1 MEKGKSQGDL
11 ADIVLKW
18 SIKDVLNKDLFKD
31 EMARIPNTFQSIRH
45 YFQSYVTPL
54 LEETRADMF
63 SNIENLSRA
72 TTLKIEESKRRHKEE
87 GFVYNIEVGPLKSST
102 PNSTSSVGGK
112 EPFMPQRDD
121 VFVLTETKPKVAYD
135 LAKEPSSYHVAVV
148 TNVKAGQS
156 GPRFKVRVKA
166 SKPIVLPESDNNK
179 RFLLAVLVM
188 NIKTNGRIWK
198 SLCSDRTMHRNSNVI
213 EDVLQP
219 DSMVMGRCN
228 LCSSRQDIHVEGINL
243 QRKLLSFE
251 LNESQMGAV
260 LTSLYSRQCSGKH
273 SVKLIW
279 GPPGT
284 GKTKTVSVLLWALL
298 QMKCRTLTCAPTNVA
313 VHEVASRLVRL
324 VRKSCPTSD
333 CSLGGILLFGNKKR
347 MNIDDDLEDVFLDHR
362 VDRLE
367 ECFASSSGWSHH
379 LNSMI
384 EFLEDCVRSYK
395 LYLGNEKKEGEKDSS
410 NEKKKGEEDLLK
422 FHKFV
427 QQSFSLKA
435 KGLLKCIRVLVTHL
449 PATFLSRINY
459 NLLTN
464 VCDFLQTFE
473 SLLGKATIADKEL
486 EEAFAHSE
494 ELNDATSQHNGRED
508 KSSTVLLLSKI
519 RSDCLQL
526 LRSLRESLK
535 IPQGLGKHLIQE
547 LCFKGA
553 SLILCTVSTSFR
565 LHSVEMDPLEML
577 VIDEAAQLK
586 ECESTIPLQLLGI
599 RRAILIG
606 DECQLSAMVK
616 SKVSESAGFGRSLF
630 ERLSSLGLGKDLLN
644 MQYRM
649 HPSISSFPNANFYY
663 NKILDGPNV
672 KDPDYKRHYLP
683 ARMYG
688 FYSFIN
694 VAEGMEE
701 FSGQSPKNV
710 VEVAVVLQL
719 VRSLFEASLSSKQK
733 LSVGVVCPYSAQVS
747 EIQQKLGKTYETY
760 SDFTVSVKSIDG
772 FQGGEEDVII
782 ISTVRSNRKGAVGF
796 LSNLQRTNVALTRA
810 RHCLWI
816 VGNGLTLSNSDS
828 NSLLFNK
835 AKWKVEFTDNFKI
848 SFAKIMKTGIGK
860 EVIEFKCKEGE
871 LVVPMNWKT
880 TPDAA
885 LPKNRNRSI
894 EDLSSHLN
902 SLKLG
907 KDHSASTS
915 QPRREKIENLK
926 EKDTGRWRILTFDQ
940 VFYCF
945 GEGEEGMEKG
955 KSQGDLADIVLKWPI
970 KDVLN
975 KDLFKD
981 KMARIPNT
989 FQSIDHYFQ
998 SYVTPLLEETRAD
1011 MCSNMEN
1018 LSQATTLKIE
1028 ESKRQHK
1035 EEGSVYD
1042 IKVGPLISSTPNS
1055 TSTVGGK
1062 EPFIPER
1069 DDFFV
1074 LTETKPQVAY
1084 DLVKEQSSYHVAVV
1098 TYAEA
1103 GQSGPRFK
1111 VQVKASKPIVLPGSD
1126 NNKKFLLAVLVMNI
1140 KSHGRIWKSLCS
1152 DPNMHRNTNVIKD
1165 VLQPDPMVVGRC
1177 NLCSSRQEIHVE
1189 GINLH
1194 KELLS
1199 FGLNESQ
1206 MDAVLT
1212 SLYARQCSGEHSV
1225 KLIWGPPGTGKT
1237 KTASVLLWALLQM
1250 KCRTLTCAPT
1260 NVAVREVASRLVRLV
1275 RESCPTSDCSLG
1287 DILLFGNKKRMNID
1301 DDLEDVFLDH
1311 RVDRLEKCFAP
1322 SSGWSDHLN
1331 SMIEFL
1337 EGCVDSYKLYLEN
1350 EKKEGEED
1358 SLNEKKEGDSLKGRK
1373 EGEEDSLNERKE
1385 GEEDSLNGTKEGEE
1399 DSSNEKKEGDEDSLN
1414 KKKEGEEDSSHEKK
1428 EGEEDSLYEKKEGE
1442 EDSLNKK
1449 EKGEED
1455 SLNKKEK
1462 GEEDSSHER
1471 KKEEEDLLTFRKFV
1485 QQRFSLERKGLL
1497 ECIRILVTDVPTAL
1511 LGINYKRL
1519 TNLLHSLQ
1527 SFESL
1532 LSTASIA
1539 DKELEEV
1546 LAHSEELN
1554 SATSH
1559 FKGRE
1564 DKGSTLLSLGK
1575 ATVADKELEEVFAH
1589 SEELNDATSQPKG
1602 REDKSSMALSL
1613 CKIRSDCLR
1622 LLRSL
1627 RGSLKIPQG
1636 LQKDVIQEF
1645 CLKCASLIL
1654 CTVSTSFRLHSL
1666 KMDPLEMLVI
1676 DEAAQLKECE
1686 STIPLQLLGIRRAIL
1701 IGDECQ
1707 LSAMVQS
1714 KVSESAGF
1722 GRSLFERLS
1731 SLGLRMDLLNMQY
1744 RMHPSISSFPNANF
1758 YNNKI
1763 LDGPNVKD
1771 PDYERRYLPARMYGS
1786 YSFINVAEGTEV
1798 FDRHSPKN
1806 VVEIA
1811 VVLQLV
1817 RSLFEASLSSKQK
1830 LSVGVVCPYSAQ
1842 VSEIQE
1848 KLGKTYETYSDF
1860 TVSVKSIDGFQGGE
1874 EDVII
1879 ISTIRSNSKGQV
1891 GFLSNLQR
1899 TNVALTRARHC
1910 LWIVGNGLTLSNS
1923 GCVWKNVV
1931 LDAKNRGCYFNA
1943 VEDTQLAEAIVS
1955 AVTNS
1960 NSLLF
1965 NKAKWKV
1972 EFTDNFRISFAK
1984 IMKTGIR
1991 RTVIE
1996 LIMKL
2001 SSEDQ
2006 KLKCGFRCK
2015 EGELVVPMTW
2025 KTTPDAALPNNH
2037 NIIIEDLSSHLNS
2050 LKLDKDHSASTSQP
2064 SADIEG
2070 AIPQQEVTVE
2080 HSADVEGAIPQQ
2092 EVIAEH
2098 RKGREWKLSS
2108 LFIA

>member
-1 MEKGKSQGDL
+1 
-11 ADIVLKW
+11 
-18 SIKDVLNKDLFKD
+18 
-31 EMARIPNTFQSIRH
+31 
-45 YFQSYVTPL
+45 
-54 LEETRADMF
+54 
-63 SNIENLSRA
+63 
-72 TTLKIEESKRRHKEE
+72 
-87 GFVYNIEVGPLKSST
+87 
-102 PNSTSSVGGK
+102 
-112 EPFMPQRDD
+112 
-121 VFVLTETKPKVAYD
+121 
-135 LAKEPSSYHVAVV
+135 
-148 TNVKAGQS
+148 
-156 GPRFKVRVKA
+156 
-166 SKPIVLPESDNNK
+166 
-179 RFLLAVLVM
+179 
-188 NIKTNGRIWK
+188 
-198 SLCSDRTMHRNSNVI
+198 
-213 EDVLQP
+213 
-219 DSMVMGRCN
+219 
-228 LCSSRQDIHVEGINL
+228 
-243 QRKLLSFE
+243 
-251 LNESQMGAV
+251 
-260 LTSLYSRQCSGKH
+260 
-273 SVKLIW
+273 
-279 GPPGT
+279 
-284 GKTKTVSVLLWALL
+284 
-298 QMKCRTLTCAPTNVA
+298 
-313 VHEVASRLVRL
+313 
-324 VRKSCPTSD
+324 
-333 CSLGGILLFGNKKR
+333 
-347 MNIDDDLEDVFLDHR
+347 
-362 VDRLE
+362 
-367 ECFASSSGWSHH
+367 
-379 LNSMI
+379 
-384 EFLEDCVRSYK
+384 
-395 LYLGNEKKEGEKDSS
+395 
-410 NEKKKGEEDLLK
+410 
-422 FHKFV
+422 
-427 QQSFSLKA
+427 
-435 KGLLKCIRVLVTHL
+435 
-449 PATFLSRINY
+449 
-459 NLLTN
+459 
-464 VCDFLQTFE
+464 
-473 SLLGKATIADKEL
+473 
-486 EEAFAHSE
+486 
-494 ELNDATSQHNGRED
+494 
-508 KSSTVLLLSKI
+508 
-519 RSDCLQL
+519 
-526 LRSLRESLK
+526 
-535 IPQGLGKHLIQE
+535 
-547 LCFKGA
+547 
-553 SLILCTVSTSFR
+553 
-565 LHSVEMDPLEML
+565 
-577 VIDEAAQLK
+577 
-586 ECESTIPLQLLGI
+586 
-599 RRAILIG
+599 
-606 DECQLSAMVK
+606 
-616 SKVSESAGFGRSLF
+616 
-630 ERLSSLGLGKDLLN
+630 
-644 MQYRM
+644 
-649 HPSISSFPNANFYY
+649 
-663 NKILDGPNV
+663 
-672 KDPDYKRHYLP
+672 
-683 ARMYG
+683 
-688 FYSFIN
+688 
-694 VAEGMEE
+694 
-701 FSGQSPKNV
+701 
-710 VEVAVVLQL
+710 
-719 VRSLFEASLSSKQK
+719 
-733 LSVGVVCPYSAQVS
+733 
-747 EIQQKLGKTYETY
+747 
-760 SDFTVSVKSIDG
+760 
-772 FQGGEEDVII
+772 
-782 ISTVRSNRKGAVGF
+782 
-796 LSNLQRTNVALTRA
+796 
-810 RHCLWI
+810 
-816 VGNGLTLSNSDS
+816 
-828 NSLLFNK
+828 
-835 AKWKVEFTDNFKI
+835 
-848 SFAKIMKTGIGK
+848 
-860 EVIEFKCKEGE
+860 
-871 LVVPMNWKT
+871 
-880 TPDAA
+880 
-885 LPKNRNRSI
+885 
-894 EDLSSHLN
+894 
-902 SLKLG
+902 
-907 KDHSASTS
+907 
-915 QPRREKIENLK
+915 
-926 EKDTGRWRILTFDQ
+926 
-940 VFYCF
+940 
-945 GEGEEGMEKG
+945 MEKG

-2001 SSEDQ
+2001 SSGWRPKNEDVVKGCSFQLLKQFGVNGQYLIWAVDILKEDSNYIQVLKIWDIVPLAEIPNLVVHLNAMIGMYTEDQ